1 MQVPSKA
8 YYMVAY
14 IEKGDNSMDSSYTF
28 LAEKDEMWA
37 RTLMQVLKENDIPY
51 SVLPVHGAG
60 VTIKTGM
67 QERLRVFVPAEY
79 KEKASALL
87 NVLFS
92 SDNT

>member
-1 MQVPSKA
+1 
-8 YYMVAY
+8 
-14 IEKGDNSMDSSYTF
+14 MDSSYTF

-37 RTLMQVLKENDIPY
+37 HTLMQVLKENDIPY
-51 SVLPVHGAG
+51 STLPVHGAG
-60 VTIKTGM
+60 VTMKTGM
-67 QERLRVFVPAEY
+67 QERLRIFVPTEY